1 MPNESQ
7 LPVDQY
13 VRGTAPLRGLEL
25 RNFRAF
31 ERERVE
37 LAPITIFVGPNN
49 AGKSSILSAL
59 RLMAQTLQNVDP
71 SIPLVLADFGTYK
84 DLVFGNR
91 VSRSI
96 GIRLEFLD
104 PSERSSGRTFSF
116 DVSFGYRAM
125 RREVILQ
132 SFSAYDDQK
141 DPIVRTTYSKASG
154 RQVIQQVRGFPSDLP
169 VKKAVRFNHFLP
181 RFGLWRYSLGQWI
194 ERVRRKSPNVA
205 ERLSEVDPS
214 AITRT
219 TTALDRAFIS
229 LSRLLADM
237 QYLGPFRP
245 APSRFYSF
253 SGEHPS
259 RLDIAGNGATD
270 ILRADYFRRGSRKRE
285 LSGAVERWLRKAEI
299 AKELRLEAVSDRHYD
314 VKLRHP
320 VTGELENLADVGFG
334 ASQILPVVTAGYN
347 LPSRSLFL
355 IEQPEIHLH
364 PRAQS
369 ELGDFFVDLYEGG
382 IQSIIE
388 THSEHLILRLQKHVA
403 SGLVDPAD
411 VAVNYVDAMPDGKKV
426 TRMSLNENGI
436 FTKAWP
442 RGFFEERLEEA
453 LDLARAPLTRN
464 AHLV

>member
-1 MPNESQ
+1 MPNESERPAE
-7 LPVDQY
+7 LYTIANGPL
-13 VRGTAPLRGLEL
+13 TALEL

-31 ERERVE
+31 ERERVD

-59 RLMAQTLQNVDP
+59 RLMSQTLQSVDP

-96 GIRLEFLD
+96 GLRLEFLD
-104 PSERSSGRTFSF
+104 PSERPSDRTFSF
-116 DVSFGYRAM
+116 DVTFGYRAL

-132 SFSAYDDQK
+132 SFSAYDEQK
-141 DPIVRTTYSKASG
+141 DPIVRTIYSKVSG
-154 RQVIQQVRGFPSDLP
+154 RQVVRQVRGFPPNLP
-169 VKKAVRFNHFLP
+169 SKRTVRFNHFLP
-181 RFGLWRYSLGQWI
+181 RLGVWRFSLRQWL
-194 ERVRRKSPNVA
+194 ERIRKKSPEGA
-205 ERLSEVDPS
+205 ARLLEIDVS
-214 AITRT
+214 AIIRT
-219 TTALDRAFIS
+219 TTLLDRAFMS
-229 LSRLLADM
+229 LSRLLVDM

-245 APSRFYSF
+245 TPSRFYPF

-259 RLDIAGNGATD
+259 RLDIAGNGAAD
-270 ILRADYFRRGSRKRE
+270 ILRADYFRRGRRKRE
-285 LSGAVERWLRKAEI
+285 LSVAVEQWLKKAEI

-347 LPSRSLFL
+347 LPHRSLFL

-369 ELGDFFVDLYEGG
+369 ELGDFFVDLYDGG

-388 THSEHLILRLQKHVA
+388 THSEHHCCP
-403 SGLVDPAD
+403 S
-411 VAVNYVDAMPDGKKV
+411 
-426 TRMSLNENGI
+426 
-436 FTKAWP
+436 
-442 RGFFEERLEEA
+442 
-453 LDLARAPLTRN
+453 
-464 AHLV
+464 